1 MEEINM
7 QNNLVYFD
15 IGQKHKEEL
24 IDPNY
29 HLIVDNVVIPKTKD
43 EINAL
48 TDANHKL
55 VKYLTAI
62 ETQINDLGKSIDDQE
77 VRQYF
82 PLIIDAMKTKGM
94 NYSAFCQYFNVHNMN
109 YSLFFDD
116 KVVSYQQRLEI
127 IKYMVSNFLKDRHEM
142 YLSHG
147 YSDIVLQVMS
157 DNYSHKRKGSYG
169 TNKIADMC
177 RLRGIP
183 DISGEKHPNFNM
195 EAFLLKSD
203 KTGKANFIKF
213 AEDYGLVLSEDNTIK
228 YPDALI
234 KIGKDFFIVEQKNMK
249 EDGGGQDKQTVEI
262 THFIKRYPEFEGL
275 HYVTFIDGVYFNKL
289 TPTATA
295 KTKDQYVDVIETL
308 AKYKANYFVNSYA
321 FEKVLDD
328 SITDNAFGK
337 ILKEIS
343 LF

>member
-1 MEEINM
+1 M

-15 IGQKHKEEL
+15 IGTKHKEEL

-29 HLIVDNVVIPKTKD
+29 HFIVDNVVIPRTK
-43 EINAL
+43 EETNAL
-48 TDANHKL
+48 TDANRKL

-62 ETQINDLGKSIDDQE
+62 ETQIFDLKKSIKDKE
-77 VRQYF
+77 VTQYF
-82 PLIIDAMKTKGM
+82 PLIISAMKTKGM

-116 KVVSYQQRLEI
+116 KVVNYQQRLQI
-127 IKYMVSNFLKDRHEM
+127 IEYMVINYLKDRHEM

-169 TNKIADMC
+169 TNKIADIC
-177 RLRGIP
+177 KIRVIP
-183 DISGEKHPNFNM
+183 DISGEKYPNFNI

-262 THFIKRYPEFEGL
+262 THFIKRKPEFEGL

-308 AKYKANYFVNSYA
+308 AKYKSNYFVNSFA

-328 SITDNAFGK
+328 AMIDNDFKK
-337 ILKEIS
+337 ILDTVS

>member
-1 MEEINM
+1 MEETSM

-15 IGQKHKEEL
+15 IGTKHKEEL

-29 HLIVDNVVIPKTKD
+29 HVIVDNVIIPKTKD

-55 VKYLTAI
+55 VKYLTSI
-62 ETQINDLGKSIDDQE
+62 ETLINDLGKTYEDKE
-77 VRQYF
+77 VRAYF
-82 PLIIDAMKTKGM
+82 PLIIRAMETKGM

-109 YSLFFDD
+109 YSLFFD
-116 KVVSYQQRLEI
+116 KKTVSEAQRIEI
-127 IKYMVSNFLKDRHEM
+127 IEYMVKNYLKDRHEM

-157 DNYSHKRKGSYG
+157 DNYSHKRKGTYG
-169 TNKIADMC
+169 ANKIADMC
-177 RLRGIP
+177 RVRGIP
-183 DISGEKHPNFNM
+183 DFSTEKRPNFNA
-195 EAFLLKSD
+195 EAFFLLSD
-203 KTGKANFIKF
+203 KKGKANFIKF
-213 AEDYGLVLSEDNTIK
+213 ADAYGIVLSEDNTVK

-262 THFIKRYPEFEGL
+262 TKFIKRKPEFEGL
-275 HYVTFIDGVYFNKL
+275 HYITFIDGVYFNKL

-295 KTKDQYVDVIETL
+295 KTKDQYVDVLETL
-308 AKYKANYFVNSYA
+308 TKYKANYFVNSYA

-328 SITDNAFGK
+328 AITDNAFKK
-337 ILKEIS
+337 ILDTVS